1 MKTNTLCVTLIL
13 FSLPHFASAQVYKCK
28 STDGAVMFQGTPCP
42 SETRLPPRVLPTVGQ
57 KAELTPQQKNNGVGG
72 TNWDAS
78 KPRPV
83 VEIRPAAPQ
92 YSPPPERQAATANQK
107 LPAREADFRQAQLV
121 KQSNAALE
129 QANSANKANEC
140 NQARQQLGVNKE
152 SRPIY
157 HYDNNGDKQY
167 VADADRQARLEA
179 AQQRVANACN

>member
-1 MKTNTLCVTLIL
+1 MKTNTLCVALIL
-13 FSLPHFASAQVYKCK
+13 ISIHHLVSAQVYKCK
-28 STDGAVMFQGTPCP
+28 SADGSVAFQGTPCP

-83 VEIRPAAPQ
+83 VEIRPAAPH
-92 YSPPPERQAATANQK
+92 YSPPVERQSATVSQK
-107 LPAREADFRQAQLV
+107 LPTRAADLQQAQML

-129 QANSANKANEC
+129 QANSLNKAYEC

-167 VADADRQARLEA
+167 VADADRTARLEA